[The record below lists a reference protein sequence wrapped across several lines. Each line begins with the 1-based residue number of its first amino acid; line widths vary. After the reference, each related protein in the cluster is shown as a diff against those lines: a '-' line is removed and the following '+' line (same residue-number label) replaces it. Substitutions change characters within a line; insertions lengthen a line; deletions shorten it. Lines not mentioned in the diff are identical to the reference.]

1 MLSHE
6 EYVEQAYLF
15 RVLHERTGSDT
26 PVQDLLMQ
34 TKLELLATTK
44 LPMAIDFLVAELKHH
59 GIMTDGMRRLSHY
72 FTPFLT
78 FVVSESETDRGRFE
92 FRVALKILQAEAEY
106 RSKSASRQGLF
117 FFQFETLCRNRLNYD
132 RGLKAMSEDPTFDV
146 AWKEW
151 ILIVRR
157 QLGLIDLAD
166 LIYGRSEEFVAYRK
180 KRLGPDSETDVAILF
195 GTKEG
200 KIAFANRRK
209 DPLYLFAAMQ
219 RHLGYPAVP
228 RAEIFDDNQQLVPQL
243 QRRVERME
251 LRIKLL
257 EEEQRQGIDISK
269 FYTGPNG
276 PRIELPPSD

>member
-15 RVLHERTGSDT
+15 RVLYERMGSDT
-26 PVQDLLMQ
+26 PIQDLLTQ

-44 LPMAIDFLVAELKHH
+44 LPMAVDFLVAELKHH
-59 GIMTDGMRRLSHY
+59 GIMTEGMRRLSHY
-72 FTPFLT
+72 FTPFQT

-92 FRVALKILQAEAEY
+92 FRTAVKILQAEAEY
-106 RSKSASRQGLF
+106 RSKSDSRQGLF
-117 FFQFETLCRNRLNYD
+117 FFHFETLCRNRLNYD
-132 RGLKAMSEDPTFDV
+132 RGLKAMSEDPAYDA

-151 ILIVRR
+151 ILVVRR

-180 KRLGPDSETDVAILF
+180 KRLGPDAEAPAAILF
-195 GTKEG
+195 GSKEG

-209 DPLYLFAAMQ
+209 DPLHLFAAMQ
-219 RHLGYPAVP
+219 RHLGYPIVP
-228 RAEIFDDNQQLVPQL
+228 RMEVFDENQQLIPQL
-243 QRRVERME
+243 QRRIERME

-269 FYTGPNG
+269 FFSGPNG
-276 PRIELPPSD
+276 PRVELPPED